1 MERSFPP
8 MTRSSELRRHWG
20 PKSRESLAHEPEI
33 NVRLMLNCSKRKPPL
48 ARACYSAPQV
58 WSSNTKYRTLP
69 RRPGRRYRRVCAP
82 GRKSYPGILPRFP
95 VPPSATCLARYS
107 QHPSRTV
114 SRRERSLRPSP
125 PPYLP
130 ASRFQGPRTCG
141 CPHFRW
147 VLALPPES
155 RKIIETKLKL
165 DDRSHI
171 DGLLGVCV
179 RFNDIGWQRLGNRI

>member
-107 QHPSRTV
+107 QPFDLHPLRIFRLHVFKDHELAVVPISDGYWPFHRNP
-114 SRRERSLRPSP
+114 EKSLKR
-125 PPYLP
+125 
-130 ASRFQGPRTCG
+130 
-141 CPHFRW
+141 
-147 VLALPPES
+147 
-155 RKIIETKLKL
+155 
-165 DDRSHI
+165 
-171 DGLLGVCV
+171 
-179 RFNDIGWQRLGNRI
+179 N